1 VRRRRVFSLVAV
13 SSLVLSI
20 GLSAAP
26 VLAGPPTEI
35 SVSPTT
41 AYLNT
46 YCPYHLAS
54 ERAYWTVSVWGG
66 TSGNFQVSVNY
77 GDGTGNTSYH
87 AASYDTHHDFDCGW
101 SWVYQSWSASRSGGG
116 TGHDQTSVYTW

>member
-35 SVSPTT
+35 SVSPQWRDLLDCGGQTT
-41 AYLNT
+41 G
-46 YCPYHLAS
+46 
-54 ERAYWTVSVWGG
+54 RAYWTVSIWGG
-66 TSGNFQVSVNY
+66 TSGNFGVTVYY

-87 AASYDTHHDFDCGW
+87 AASYDTHHDFACGTDKT
-101 SWVYQSWSASRSGGG
+101 YGQTWSASRSGGG
-116 TGHDQTSVYTW
+116 TGHDTSAVHTD